1 MVDLHRFKTLILK
14 ELNID
19 LFSYKEEQLHRRLK
33 SFFIR
38 NGITDIDKYVQLI
51 KRSTDERE
59 KFLDF
64 VTINV
69 TEFYRNPELFKELS
83 DLLEANKY
91 QNMKIWSAACSNG
104 CEPYSVAIM
113 LLEIGINNFSII
125 ATDLDPTIIKR
136 AKEGVY
142 DEIDLKNL
150 SPAIIRKYFDKIED
164 KYYITSKIKKHITF
178 KNHDLLMD
186 KYEKDFDLVLC
197 RNVVIYFNSEAK
209 EKLYKEISQ
218 SIKKDGLFFVGATE
232 NIHDYNKYNFDK
244 IGSFIYKKKQ

>member
-1 MVDLHRFKTLILK
+1 MVDLYKFKTLILK

-33 SFFIR
+33 SFFTR
-38 NGITDIDKYVQLI
+38 NGITDIEDYVRTI
-51 KRSTDERE
+51 KNNFNERE

-69 TEFYRNPELFKELS
+69 TEFYRNPDLFKELS
-83 DLLEANKY
+83 SLIASNKY

-125 ATDLDPTIIKR
+125 ATDLDPTIIRR
-136 AKEGVY
+136 AKEGIY
-142 DEIDLKNL
+142 DEVDLKNL
-150 SPAIIRKYFDKIED
+150 SPDIIIKYFDKID
-164 KYYITSKIKKHITF
+164 GMYHISSKVKKHVTF

-232 NIHDYNKYNFDK
+232 NIHDYNKFNFDK
-244 IGSFIYKKKQ
+244 IGSFIYKKK

>member
-1 MVDLHRFKTLILK
+1 MVDLYKFKTLILN

-33 SFFIR
+33 SFFAR
-38 NGITDIDKYVQLI
+38 NEITNINEYVQLL
-51 KRSTDERE
+51 KRNSTERE

-83 DLLEANKY
+83 DLLETNKY

-104 CEPYSVAIM
+104 CEPYSIAIM
-113 LLEIGINNFSII
+113 LLEIGVTNFSII
-125 ATDLDPTIIKR
+125 ATDLDPTIIKK
-136 AKEGVY
+136 AKEGIYHEV
-142 DEIDLKNL
+142 DLKNL
-150 SPAIIRKYFDKIED
+150 SPAVIAKHFNKIGD
-164 KYYITSKIKKHITF
+164 KYYISSKIKQYITF
-178 KNHDLLMD
+178 KTHDLLMD

-209 EKLYKEISQ
+209 EKLYEKISQ
-218 SIKKDGLFFVGATE
+218 SMKKDGLLFVGATE
-232 NIHDYNKYNFDK
+232 NIHDYNKFNFDK
-244 IGSFIYKKKQ
+244 VGSFIYTKK